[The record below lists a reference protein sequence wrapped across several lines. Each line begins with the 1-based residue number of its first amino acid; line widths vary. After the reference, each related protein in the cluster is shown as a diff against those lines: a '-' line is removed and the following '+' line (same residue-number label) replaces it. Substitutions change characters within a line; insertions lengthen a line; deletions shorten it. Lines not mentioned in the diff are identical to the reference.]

1 VRDVALGAY
10 AHQDLPFEKLVQ
22 ELRPDRDPRANP
34 LVQSVLTY
42 RNAVQPSD
50 SGAQFQVIEIDKGTS
65 PFDLLLSVTEAR
77 DGLSAAVSY
86 ATDLFADHTIERLM
100 SRFVVLLDA
109 IAQDPN
115 QRISDIRL
123 TARNEADELKIS
135 RFAKLK
141 LSQKDMESL
150 LDQVS
155 EVLQ

>member
-1 VRDVALGAY
+1 M
-10 AHQDLPFEKLVQ
+10 
-22 ELRPDRDPRANP
+22 
-34 LVQSVLTY
+34 
-42 RNAVQPSD
+42 QPSD

-86 ATDLFADHTIERLM
+86 ATDVFTADTIQRLM